1 MMERWSRSFSTLFKN
16 CRKCL
21 PSLQVEWHENR
32 KFLKVEFPVDVHS
45 MNATYEI
52 QFGHLQRPTHC
63 NTSWDWAKYEVS
75 KFVCLTQSGQV
86 KNCHLNLR
94 TKEIFYTYYFSNLIC
109 NVHHSDNHNTKIFGY
124 HGVLCSWLSN
134 DYILMLW
141 TLCQVCGHKWV
152 DLSEHDWGVALMTNC
167 KYGYS
172 THGNVMYISL

>member
-1 MMERWSRSFSTLFKN
+1 MHANESSKTTKTPRKQTKSTRKMSTSGLQCHGQSTLTWLADLWNHAAREYTKN
-16 CRKCL
+16 TKGERK
-21 PSLQVEWHENR
+21 R
-32 KFLKVEFPVDVHS
+32 
-45 MNATYEI
+45 
-52 QFGHLQRPTHC
+52 
-63 NTSWDWAKYEVS
+63 
-75 KFVCLTQSGQV
+75 

-94 TKEIFYTYYFSNLIC
+94 TKEIFYTYYFSNVIC
-109 NVHHSDNHNTKIFGY
+109 NVHHSDNHSTKIFGY

>member
-1 MMERWSRSFSTLFKN
+1 MSLSEYFDVIGWFVKSRRAWIHKEYKGREEEKN
-16 CRKCL
+16 
-21 PSLQVEWHENR
+21 S
-32 KFLKVEFPVDVHS
+32 
-45 MNATYEI
+45 Y
-52 QFGHLQRPTHC
+52 
-63 NTSWDWAKYEVS
+63 
-75 KFVCLTQSGQV
+75 
-86 KNCHLNLR
+86 LNLK
-94 TKEIFYTYYFSNLIC
+94 TKEIFYTYYFSNVIC
-109 NVHHSDNHNTKIFGY
+109 NVHHLDNHSTKIFGY